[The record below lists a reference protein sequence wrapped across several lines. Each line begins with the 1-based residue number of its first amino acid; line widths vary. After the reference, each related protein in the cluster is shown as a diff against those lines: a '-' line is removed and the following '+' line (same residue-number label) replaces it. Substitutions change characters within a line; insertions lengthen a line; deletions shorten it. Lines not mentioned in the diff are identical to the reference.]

1 MAIANKFIHFNT
13 KAGFLNKLSEYVT
26 YDESANTYTVKEGKQ
41 TDWNMFKN
49 YTCFIKDTS
58 EIWTHEQFYDAP
70 ATSNPKP
77 LGLNSAVGTS
87 LRYAREDHVHMA
99 PSSISGNAGS
109 ASKLL
114 TARTISLTGDATGS
128 TTFDGSKNASI
139 TVAVN
144 NDSHNHSENS
154 ISGIYESKIK
164 WDNPTTVIKSGSI
177 ISPIDT
183 TLIPELAANRF
194 AGMSNGITY
203 EYSRDNGE
211 TWLPYS
217 DTDAALI
224 TKKLFNEMRDT
235 TNVNPGLMLKVGN
248 YKSSDAGTLTSD
260 TAWRSRITIN
270 FKEAGVYYQLRKFAI
285 YYSTNYGK
293 NSTVSIEGSTL
304 SNPTVFTEFIT
315 DVPIAGQSS
324 WNTINVN
331 PFTTATQDTHTLYYQ
346 FLRITFK
353 FNGISDPTKNQVPEV
368 YWIGA
373 YGVIGW
379 TSASTVG
386 KTGFPYIIHSGK
398 EVDFDLYNIKSSKL
412 ITKNGTNNQ
421 VVLGDGNLKPISE
434 IQNTASQLT
443 IASGYDAKI
452 ILDNTDNEGAV
463 SYISFRKKGIEITNL
478 GINSVSD
485 NNLKINGYTIWHSG
499 NDGSKSGLD
508 ADTLDGRHLSEIT
521 LSANNIT
528 SGTIAA
534 ERLPEIPIDKI
545 PAAAL
550 ERLYIAA
557 TETAA
562 MALTVEEGD
571 VVQVTGN
578 SNKMYF
584 CISATATTFANKFK
598 EFTAGT
604 AASVPWSGITN
615 KPSWIGT
622 NKPTYNGGEIKLTG
636 YTTNN
641 INSISADS
649 TVNNAIAELDTYAI
663 SSITDK
669 SGLNDNNKYVMQSL
683 ETGHGSLS
691 LYTNK
696 GIIDTYDQTI
706 VPVDVHN
713 DVDRTIELQ
722 DKILVFTVDGEIQ
735 NGPSFNEDNTTYL
748 DGWGQFTTPPDTK
761 DYPTSLTWTNGT
773 TAGPIGKLV
782 GTNMT
787 TVTFPAIPAASAS
800 NSGVITT
807 GDQIFNGDKTFNGY
821 LTGNNATIK
830 ETIITERINNDTNSN
845 AWFTACNYGWGLVNL
860 KQTGEIISAVTMES
874 KADSSNNNLQSHYTL
889 CANSTHLILG
899 GYKGPLRDY
908 SSNKNWIDGAIA
920 ISLDD
925 TSSDLANSTYDSAKW
940 RLIGMSGYSTNPKW
954 SINQDGY
961 FTGTSQTTKAYSLTH
976 KTFPNSVDISAGF
989 AYNFT
994 QTSGT
999 INISTISGF
1008 SELTP
1013 DAQVISLVKLNI
1025 TATNAIKI
1033 QGLSDITG
1041 DYYIYNFTYM
1051 PNGKVAISGAG
1062 FTN

>member
-1 MAIANKFIHFNT
+1 M
-13 KAGFLNKLSEYVT
+13 
-26 YDESANTYTVKEGKQ
+26 
-41 TDWNMFKN
+41 
-49 YTCFIKDTS
+49 
-58 EIWTHEQFYDAP
+58 
-70 ATSNPKP
+70 
-77 LGLNSAVGTS
+77 
-87 LRYAREDHVHMA
+87 
-99 PSSISGNAGS
+99 
-109 ASKLL
+109 
-114 TARTISLTGDATGS
+114 
-128 TTFDGSKNASI
+128 
-139 TVAVN
+139 
-144 NDSHNHSENS
+144 
-154 ISGIYESKIK
+154 
-164 WDNPTTVIKSGSI
+164 
-177 ISPIDT
+177 
-183 TLIPELAANRF
+183 
-194 AGMSNGITY
+194 
-203 EYSRDNGE
+203 
-211 TWLPYS
+211 
-217 DTDAALI
+217 
-224 TKKLFNEMRDT
+224 
-235 TNVNPGLMLKVGN
+235 
-248 YKSSDAGTLTSD
+248 
-260 TAWRSRITIN
+260 
-270 FKEAGVYYQLRKFAI
+270 
-285 YYSTNYGK
+285 
-293 NSTVSIEGSTL
+293 
-304 SNPTVFTEFIT
+304 
-315 DVPIAGQSS
+315 
-324 WNTINVN
+324 
-331 PFTTATQDTHTLYYQ
+331 
-346 FLRITFK
+346 
-353 FNGISDPTKNQVPEV
+353 PEV

-845 AWFTACNYGWGLVNL
+845 A
-860 KQTGEIISAVTMES
+860 
-874 KADSSNNNLQSHYTL
+874 
-889 CANSTHLILG
+889 
-899 GYKGPLRDY
+899 
-908 SSNKNWIDGAIA
+908 
-920 ISLDD
+920 
-925 TSSDLANSTYDSAKW
+925 
-940 RLIGMSGYSTNPKW
+940 
-954 SINQDGY
+954 
-961 FTGTSQTTKAYSLTH
+961 
-976 KTFPNSVDISAGF
+976 
-989 AYNFT
+989 
-994 QTSGT
+994 
-999 INISTISGF
+999 
-1008 SELTP
+1008 
-1013 DAQVISLVKLNI
+1013 
-1025 TATNAIKI
+1025 
-1033 QGLSDITG
+1033 
-1041 DYYIYNFTYM
+1041 
-1051 PNGKVAISGAG
+1051 
-1062 FTN
+1062 